1 MTKRGS
7 VLINREVS
15 WLNFNERVL
24 AEAMDSSVP
33 LLERFVFL
41 GIFSNNLDEFFRVR
55 VATLNRLIVLHRSRG
70 KKDDLLQ
77 SEQTLAAV
85 KRRVKK
91 LNREF
96 ESVYIDLWDELV
108 RENIVIADETALD
121 AQQGHYVREYFR
133 EQIRPYLFPII
144 LDRLRNQTNLHD
156 QSVYLAVE
164 LLSADRS
171 IDGKSDNPAVTDTH
185 ALIELPTRKLSRFV
199 VLPKNQEGQTY
210 IILLDDVVRFCLSD
224 LFGTLGYHKFSAF
237 TIKFTRDAALSLDND
252 VSRSYM
258 EIVSES
264 IKKRKYGKTVRFIY
278 DEKIPQTMLQK
289 VLTVFGIK
297 KRDTLIKGG
306 KYHNFK
312 DFIKFPKNIG
322 PKKLTFSEHRPH
334 PVPDLIQGQSFF
346 ESIRRRDIML
356 HYPYHSFQNIIDLL
370 REASLDSHVRTI
382 KATIYRL
389 APESQIVEALI
400 NAARN
405 GKEVIVYVE
414 LEARFDEEANIRWV
428 DRMQDEG
435 ITILPMI
442 RGYKVH
448 AKLILIRRKEAGENV
463 YYAAVGTGN
472 LNEITT
478 QIYSDVHLL
487 TCNKKITA
495 DVNRVFHLLNNE
507 RILHPD
513 FKRLIVSPYDTRD
526 FFLALLD
533 KEIENA
539 KNGLAAWCIIKINN
553 LTDSALAMKIHEAV
567 LAGVKVDLIIR
578 GICILSPDIMKKSEN
593 VRMIRII
600 DRFLEHARVF
610 VFHNNAQPR
619 YFIGS
624 ADWME
629 RNLDSRIEV
638 TVEIHDETIKAD
650 LDAVLRLQL
659 SDNVKGRLIGGTHDD
674 VPFHLKKK
682 TKRIVSQTEIHK
694 YFGTERPQ

>member
-1 MTKRGS
+1 M
-7 VLINREVS
+7 
-15 WLNFNERVL
+15 NFNERVL
-24 AEAMDSSVP
+24 SEAMDPAVP

-55 VATLNRLIVLHRSRG
+55 VATLNRMISLHRSMGRKEG
-70 KKDDLLQ
+70 LKEYEKTLLD
-77 SEQTLAAV
+77 V
-85 KRRVKK
+85 KRRVKT

-96 ESVYIDLWDELV
+96 ECAYAALWDELA
-108 RENIVIADETALD
+108 RENIVIVDETVLD
-121 AQQGHYVREYFR
+121 EHQGVQVRDYFR
-133 EQIRPYLFPII
+133 ECIRPHLFPII
-144 LDRLRNQTNLHD
+144 LDKIRNQTNLHD

-164 LLSADRS
+164 L
-171 IDGKSDNPAVTDTH
+171 KSDNPSVTDTH
-185 ALIELPTRKLSRFV
+185 ALIELPTRKVSRFV
-199 VLPKNQEGQTY
+199 VLPKNSDG
-210 IILLDDVVRFCLSD
+210 IIFIVLLDDVIRYCLSD
-224 LFGTLGYHKFSAF
+224 LFGSLGYHKFSAYMF
-237 TIKFTRDAALSLDND
+237 KFTRDSELSLDND

-264 IKKRKYGKTVRFIY
+264 IKNRKYGKTVRFVY
-278 DEKIPQTMLQK
+278 DEKMPQHLLQK
-289 VLTVFGIK
+289 VLAVFGIK
-297 KRDTLIKGG
+297 KRDTLIRGG

-322 PKKLTFSEHRPH
+322 AKRLVFPEHHPH
-334 PVPDLIQGQSFF
+334 PVQELTPGLSYF
-346 ESIRRRDIML
+346 ESIRKRDLML

-370 REASLDSHVRTI
+370 REASLDSSVRTI

-428 DRMQDEG
+428 DRMQEEG

-442 RGYKVH
+442 RAYKVH
-448 AKLILIRRKEAGENV
+448 AKLILIRRKENGENV
-463 YYAAVGTGN
+463 YYAAIGTGN

-478 QIYSDVHLL
+478 HIYTDVHLL
-487 TCNKKITA
+487 TCDKKITA

-513 FKRLIVSPYDTRD
+513 FKTLIVSPYDTRD
-526 FFLALLD
+526 RFLALLD

-539 KNGLAAWCIIKINN
+539 RNGLAAWCIIKINN
-553 LTDSALAMKIHEAV
+553 LTDFALAMKIYEAAM
-567 LAGVKVDLIIR
+567 AGVRMDLIIR
-578 GICILSPDIMKKSEN
+578 GICILSPEVMKYTEN
-593 VRMIRII
+593 IRMVRII
-600 DRFLEHARVF
+600 DRFLEHARILAF
-610 VFHNNAQPR
+610 ANNGQTR

-629 RNLDSRIEV
+629 RNLDNRIEV
-638 TVEIHDETIKAD
+638 TVEICDEAIKAD
-650 LDAVLRLQL
+650 LDAVLRLQIA
-659 SDNVKGRLIGGTHDD
+659 DNVKGRLIGGTHDD

-682 TKRIVSQTEIHK
+682 TRRIVSQTEIHK
-694 YFGTERPQ
+694 VFSEKQTSSGQ

>member
-1 MTKRGS
+1 MKKRNS
-7 VLINREVS
+7 VFINREVS

-24 AEAMDSSVP
+24 AEAMDDGVP

-55 VATLNRLIVLHRSRG
+55 VATLNRIITLHRSRG
-70 KKDDLLQ
+70 KKDDLHQ
-77 SEQTLAAV
+77 FEKALADV

-96 ESVYIDLWDELV
+96 ECAYAYLRDELA
-108 RENIVIADETALD
+108 RENIVIVDETSLD
-121 AQQGHYVREYFR
+121 AQQGIYVREYFR
-133 EQIRPYLFPII
+133 DQIRPYLFPII

-164 LLSADRS
+164 L
-171 IDGKSDNPAVTDTH
+171 KSVNPAVTDTH
-185 ALIELPTRKLSRFV
+185 ALIELPTRKTSRFI

-210 IILLDDVVRFCLSD
+210 IILLDDVVRYCLSD
-224 LFGTLGYHKFSAF
+224 LFGTLGYNQFSAY

-278 DEKIPQTMLQK
+278 DEKIPQSMLK
-289 VLTVFGIK
+289 KILTVFGIK
-297 KRDTLIKGG
+297 KRDALIKGG
-306 KYHNFK
+306 KYHNFN
-312 DFIKFPKNIG
+312 DFMKFPKNVG
-322 PKKLTFSEHRPH
+322 HKKLTFSEHRPH
-334 PVPDLIQGQSFF
+334 PVPELIQGLSFF
-346 ESIRRRDIML
+346 ESIRRQDFML

-370 REASLDSHVRTI
+370 REASLDSNVRAI

-448 AKLILIRRKEAGENV
+448 AKLILIRRKEGWENV

-487 TCNKKITA
+487 TCDKKITT

-513 FKRLIVSPYDTRD
+513 FKTLIVSPYHTRD
-526 FFLALLD
+526 FFLAMLD

-539 KNGLAAWCIIKINN
+539 KNGLVAWCILKFNN
-553 LTDSALAMKIHEAV
+553 LTDTALTMKIHEAA
-567 LAGVKVDLIIR
+567 LAGVRVDLILR
-578 GICILSPDIMKKSEN
+578 GICVLSPDIMKKSEN
-593 VRMIRII
+593 IRMTRII
-600 DRFLEHARVF
+600 DRFLEHARIF
-610 VFHNNAQPR
+610 AFGNNVQPR

-629 RNLDSRIEV
+629 RNLDNRIEV
-638 TVEIHDETIKAD
+638 TVEIRDETIKAD
-650 LDAVLRLQL
+650 LDMVLRLQM
-659 SDNVKGRLIGGTHDD
+659 SDNAKGRLIGGLHDD
-674 VPFHLKKK
+674 VPFPLKKK

-694 YFGTERPQ
+694 YFGMERGQ